1 MLQKNE
7 TIVAL
12 ATPNGVGALAVIR
25 ISGNDSFKIFNKCI
39 KEEKRFEKINERE
52 IAVLTFIDEK
62 EIIDQI
68 TAIKY
73 KDPKSFTGE
82 DMVEIICHGGIITV
96 KEIIRVVIKNGA
108 RLAQRGEYTRRAFE
122 NGKIDLLRAEAIR
135 GIIESTSTIENKNA
149 LKAYY
154 GKSHEY
160 IEDIK
165 NRIIEILCDIES
177 EIEFNEEDD
186 IKEKRKSSNIFAIKE
201 ELEKEIKRR
210 KNIKEIE
217 EGIKIVIAGP
227 PNAGKST
234 LNNKILGYRRSIV
247 NEKPGTTRDLITEKI
262 EIKKQIVTIVDS
274 AGIREAEDEIEKEG
288 IKKSEEEVRLSSIT
302 IWITS
307 ADEEFS
313 LNEEKRIIELK
324 ENKRTIFI
332 LNKIDK
338 QDNKKKEDFFRKE
351 KIKIIKISLKKNSI
365 DEIQSE
371 IVKNVEEITQ
381 ECETT
386 ECVVNERQEEII
398 IRVYDKIICGINKW
412 DNKEIVSIHM
422 NEALKEIENLTGKIS
437 NQEILDNIFDKFCIG
452 K

>member
-25 ISGNDSFKIFNKCI
+25 ISGKDSFKIFHGCI
-39 KEEKRFEKINERE
+39 KEVKKFNSINERE
-52 IAVLTFIDEK
+52 IAVLTFVDNK
-62 EIIDQI
+62 EVIDQI

-96 KEIIRVVIKNGA
+96 KEIIRVIIKNGA
-108 RLAQRGEYTRRAFE
+108 RLAHRGEFTRRAFE

-135 GIIESTSTIENKNA
+135 GIIESTSTIENRNA

-160 IEDIK
+160 IEEIK
-165 NRIIEILCDIES
+165 SKIIEILCDIES
-177 EIEFNEEDD
+177 DIEFNEEDD
-186 IKEKRKSSNIFAIKE
+186 IKEKEKNSKILEIKE
-201 ELEKEIKRR
+201 ELEKELKRR

-247 NEKPGTTRDLITEKI
+247 NDKPGTTRDVIKETI
-262 EIKKQIVTIVDS
+262 EIKNHITTIVDS
-274 AGIREAEDEIEKEG
+274 AGIRETEDEIEKEG
-288 IKKSEEEVRLSSIT
+288 IKKSEEEIRLSSIT

-307 ADEEFS
+307 ADEKFC
-313 LNEEKRIIELK
+313 LGEEKRIIELK
-324 ENKRTIFI
+324 NIKRTIFV

-338 QDNKKKEDFFRKE
+338 KENREKEAFFRDE
-351 KIKIIKISLKKNSI
+351 KIKVIKVSLIENEI
-365 DEIQSE
+365 DEIQNE
-371 IVKNVEEITQ
+371 IVKKVEEIIH
-381 ECETT
+381 EYETT
-386 ECVVNERQEEII
+386 ECIVNERQEEII
-398 IRVYDKIICGINKW
+398 SRVYEKILYGIEKLEQ
-412 DNKEIVSIHM
+412 KEIVSIYM